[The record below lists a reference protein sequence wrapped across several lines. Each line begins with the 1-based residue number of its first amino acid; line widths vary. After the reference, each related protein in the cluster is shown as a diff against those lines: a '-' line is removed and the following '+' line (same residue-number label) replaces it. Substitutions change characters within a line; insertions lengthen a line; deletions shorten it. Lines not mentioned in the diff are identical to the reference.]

1 MRYKLRL
8 NLAVLLCYLFL
19 TACSKKEAPAV
30 DHPRLTPAV
39 KMWDVTFYSSA
50 LQRTMPYR
58 VVLPAQ
64 YNSGEKLPVIYLL
77 HGGGENF
84 RSWTNDSDVAQYAG
98 HGVILVM
105 PEGNSS
111 YYVNSARNPQDR
123 YEDYIVKDLIADV
136 ERRFPAVPAR
146 SGRAIIGVSMG
157 GFGAIVLALKHP
169 DLFVFA
175 GALSPALDVPSRP
188 FSIRRISQ
196 WRHHRSIFGD
206 WNGRHQREN
215 DPYELARARAADA
228 ASVPF
233 IWFSCGDQE
242 GLLPANIRFARLLK
256 ERGFRFRFT
265 KEHGGH
271 SWNQW
276 NPLVSGVIANALR
289 EMHTTPAEPLSQISL
304 H

>member
-1 MRYKLRL
+1 
-8 NLAVLLCYLFL
+8 
-19 TACSKKEAPAV
+19 
-30 DHPRLTPAV
+30 
-39 KMWDVTFYSSA
+39 
-50 LQRTMPYR
+50 MPYR
-58 VVLPAQ
+58 VVLPVDYKA
-64 YNSGEKLPVIYLL
+64 GKKLPVIYLL

-84 RSWTNDSDVAQYAG
+84 RSWTNDSDVAQYAAYG
-98 HGVILVM
+98 IILVM
-105 PEGNSS
+105 PEGDSS

-123 YEDYIVKDLIADV
+123 YEDYILRDLIADV
-136 ERRFPAVPAR
+136 EKRFPAAATR
-146 SGRAIIGVSMG
+146 DQRAIVGVSMG

-169 DLFVFA
+169 EVFA
-175 GALSPALDVPSRP
+175 FAAGLSPALDVPSRP

-242 GLLPANIRFARLLK
+242 GLLPANVRFAQLFK

-276 NPLVSGVIANALR
+276 NPLLSGVIANALR
-289 EMHTTPAEPLSQISL
+289 EMHATPAQLSSQISL

>member
-1 MRYKLRL
+1 
-8 NLAVLLCYLFL
+8 
-19 TACSKKEAPAV
+19 
-30 DHPRLTPAV
+30 
-39 KMWDVTFYSSA
+39 MWDVSFFSKV

-58 VVLPAQ
+58 VVLPVDYKA
-64 YNSGEKLPVIYLL
+64 GKKLPVIYLL

-84 RSWTNDSDVAQYAG
+84 RSWTNDSDVAQYAAYG
-98 HGVILVM
+98 IILVM
-105 PEGNSS
+105 PEGDSS

-123 YEDYIVKDLIADV
+123 YEDYILRDLIADV
-136 ERRFPAVPAR
+136 EKRFPAAATR
-146 SGRAIIGVSMG
+146 DQRAIVGVSMG

-169 DLFVFA
+169 EVFA
-175 GALSPALDVPSRP
+175 FAAGLSPALDVPSRP

-206 WNGRHQREN
+206 WNGGHQREN

-242 GLLPANIRFARLLK
+242 GLLPANVRFAQLFK

-276 NPLVSGVIANALR
+276 NPLLSGVIANALR
-289 EMHTTPAEPLSQISL
+289 EMHATPAQLSSQISL

>member
-1 MRYKLRL
+1 MPYKLRF
-8 NLAVLLCYLFL
+8 NLAVLLCYFSL
-19 TACSKKEAPAV
+19 TACSKKETPVV
-30 DHPRLTPAV
+30 DHPRLAPAV
-39 KMWDVTFYSSA
+39 KMWDVSFYSAA

-58 VVLPAQ
+58 VVLPAD
-64 YNSGEKLPVIYLL
+64 YKPGEKFPVIYLL

-98 HGVILVM
+98 QGIIFVM

-123 YEDYIVKDLIADV
+123 YEDYIVKDLVADV
-136 ERRFPAVPAR
+136 ERRFPAATTR
-146 SGRAIIGVSMG
+146 QGRAVVGVSMG

-188 FSIRRISQ
+188 FSIKRISQ

-206 WNGRHQREN
+206 WNGQHQREN
-215 DPYELARARAADA
+215 DPYFLARAADPA
-228 ASVPF
+228 KVPY

-242 GLLPANIRFARLLK
+242 GLLPANARFAQLLNL
-256 ERGFRFRFT
+256 RGFRFHFS

-271 SWNQW
+271 NWNQW
-276 NPLVSGVIANALR
+276 NALVSGVIADALPAIY
-289 EMHTTPAEPLSQISL
+289 ETPSPRSQISL